1 MILVPLFDLKFP
13 TDFAASA
20 VGTSNRRHQKRL
32 RAMAEQSTALSA
44 STAKRQLTA
53 RALLL
58 GERIDLAGLERSD
71 LISATPLAFRA
82 GQEGYAVLFRYGAV
96 VLIGL
101 SVLEEDELIRSLQPR
116 ITGALGRREDEGG
129 TIEVVADR
137 DDQNVPGG
145 PLRRRD
151 LSPAHAHCMC

>member
-1 MILVPLFDLKFP
+1 
-13 TDFAASA
+13 T
-20 VGTSNRRHQKRL
+20 T
-32 RAMAEQSTALSA
+32 
-44 STAKRQLTA
+44 KRQLTA

-116 ITGALGRREDEGG
+116 ITGDFARPEAENVA
-129 TIEVVADR
+129 IEIAPD
-137 DDQNVPGG
+137 
-145 PLRRRD
+145 RRD
-151 LSPAHAHCMC
+151 QIAPRGQSPT